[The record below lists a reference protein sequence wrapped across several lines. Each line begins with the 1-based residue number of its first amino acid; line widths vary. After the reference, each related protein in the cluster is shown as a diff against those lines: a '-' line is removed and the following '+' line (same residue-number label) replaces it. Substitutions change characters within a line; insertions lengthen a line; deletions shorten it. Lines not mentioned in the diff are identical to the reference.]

1 MGPPNLTA
9 RARER
14 LDPSARAALA
24 RFRAAELS
32 TPEPA
37 IHSAYASAFFSAW
50 FADPESAS
58 SVPLPRSTSETGAA
72 IVARLR
78 SSGYDWFSSLRA
90 LDRPTLVIHAERD
103 PLPVTSAREL
113 VTNLPRASLSLIP
126 GAGHLPFLETP
137 DHFFTLVE
145 TFLAG
150 L

>member
-1 MGPPNLTA
+1 MHTTRSVG
-9 RARER
+9 
-14 LDPSARAALA
+14 SA
-24 RFRAAELS
+24 
-32 TPEPA
+32 TPLVFPA
-37 IHSAYASAFFSAW
+37 W
-50 FADPESAS
+50 LADPQLAS

-78 SSGYDWFSSLRA
+78 TSGYDWVSSLRA
-90 LDRPTLVIHAERD
+90 LDRPTLVIYGERD
-103 PLPVTSAREL
+103 PLPVTTAREI